1 MTDHVCHFV
10 PSTYPSHR
18 RPCLSKTVSCVLPG
32 RKGKA
37 GFDLLPVRSTD
48 ERTRGPE
55 LRLFRSNYGLID
67 LHLFGA
73 VNMGTRVTAAT
84 LVEAR
89 DATCCDFQGHRLG
102 MGSANGSLTVFDRA
116 PNETTWQPTAS
127 WPAHDTAVAQV
138 LCNQAKARMRHRLS
152 PLSPPQLAAPGAC
165 LCAESP
171 FDLSLP

>member
-1 MTDHVCHFV
+1 MQDCKLKGLRLITFCHFA
-10 PSTYPSHR
+10 PFRYPSHR
-18 RPCLSKTVSCVLPG
+18 RPCLSEIVLPG
-32 RKGKA
+32 QKGTVNCQ
-37 GFDLLPVRSTD
+37 FDLAAD
-48 ERTRGPE
+48 DRTRGPE
-55 LRLFRSNYGLID
+55 LRLFRSNYGLND

-89 DATCCDFQGHRLG
+89 DATCCDFQGHRLA

-138 LCNQAKARMRHRLS
+138 LCNQGKGPH
-152 PLSPPQLAAPGAC
+152 AAQAFTALTSSAC
-165 LCAESP
+165 CTWRVLVC
-171 FDLSLP
+171 